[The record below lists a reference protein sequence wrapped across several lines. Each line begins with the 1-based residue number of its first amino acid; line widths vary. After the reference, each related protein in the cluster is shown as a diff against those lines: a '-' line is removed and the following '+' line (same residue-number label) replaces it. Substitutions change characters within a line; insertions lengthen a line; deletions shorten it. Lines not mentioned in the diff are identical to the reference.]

1 MPFANSIGMADIAA
15 LTMVIVPI
23 KISNSANCLL
33 LLNIIKK
40 EYLNTADSFTKFSCY
55 IRIILLKLK
64 LYEPYWL
71 NSNRLSMELT
81 YNIHSDA
88 IRYDV
93 LVANFQGD
101 MEC

>member
-40 EYLNTADSFTKFSCY
+40 EYLNTADSFTKFSRY
-55 IRIILLKLK
+55 IRIILKSK
-64 LYEPYWL
+64 
-71 NSNRLSMELT
+71 
-81 YNIHSDA
+81 
-88 IRYDV
+88 
-93 LVANFQGD
+93 
-101 MEC
+101 